1 MCVIN
6 EFNENTCK
14 KLLSVKSNDWRGE
27 NECRAIYVLKAD
39 DISVLSDD
47 VYFDTEKQ
55 SEDNL
60 YKLHGHVQTNN
71 LRTLSAKK
79 FILKKCEPSVI
90 YLGLRMDWKD
100 KKRLINI
107 ARKYNIKVYQM
118 SQERNSFKFV
128 PQEINTYFD
137 FD

>member
-1 MCVIN
+1 M
-6 EFNENTCK
+6 
-14 KLLSVKSNDWRGE
+14 LL
-27 NECRAIYVLKAD
+27 
-39 DISVLSDD
+39 
-47 VYFDTEKQ
+47 
-55 SEDNL
+55 
-60 YKLHGHVQTNN
+60 
-71 LRTLSAKK
+71 
-79 FILKKCEPSVI
+79 
-90 YLGLRMDWKD
+90 LRMDWKD